1 MGCFKIQNQV
11 NICVIFIISYKL
23 TPISLSEWL
32 YALYICGWKHQPKQK
47 CMTKL
52 SALLFVCLL
61 FAGFSAQ
68 AQKQVGGEIS
78 VGGRFGGSSGVT
90 LKKHNGY
97 NTSAIEFIAQ
107 FKNFDKIEE
116 LDGFSLS
123 ALYQK
128 LAPMSGSKQVSAIF
142 GVGASMNFKDQFDM
156 GVSGMIG
163 FDWRLKAAPVTLQV
177 DWMPT
182 WFLIGENEFI
192 FTNAAVSA
200 RYVLNG
206 RKYKK

>member
-1 MGCFKIQNQV
+1 
-11 NICVIFIISYKL
+11 
-23 TPISLSEWL
+23 
-32 YALYICGWKHQPKQK
+32 
-47 CMTKL
+47 MTKL
-52 SALLFVCLL
+52 SALLFVSLF
-61 FAGFSAQ
+61 FAGLSAQ
-68 AQKQVGGEIS
+68 AQKQVGGEFS
-78 VGGRFGGSSGVT
+78 LGGRFGGSSGLT

-97 NTSAIEFIAQ
+97 NTSAFEFIAQ
-107 FKNFDKIEE
+107 FKSFDNNEE

-142 GVGASMNFKDQFDM
+142 GIGPSMNFKDEFDM

-163 FDWRLKAAPVTLQV
+163 FDWRLKAAPITLQV

-182 WFLIGENEFI
+182 WFFIGENEFT
-192 FTNAAVSA
+192 FSNVAFSA
-200 RYVLNG
+200 RYVLNS

>member
-1 MGCFKIQNQV
+1 
-11 NICVIFIISYKL
+11 
-23 TPISLSEWL
+23 
-32 YALYICGWKHQPKQK
+32 
-47 CMTKL
+47 MTKL
-52 SALLFVCLL
+52 LALLSVVFLL
-61 FAGFSAQ
+61 SGFSVQ
-68 AQKQVGGEIS
+68 AQKQVGGEFS
-78 VGGRFGGSSGVT
+78 LGGRFGGSSGLT

-97 NTSAIEFIAQ
+97 NTSAFEIIAQ
-107 FKNFDKIEE
+107 FKNFDELEE

-128 LAPMSGSKQVSAIF
+128 LAPMSSSKQVSAIF
-142 GVGASMNFKDQFDM
+142 GIGASMNFKDEFDM
-156 GVSGMIG
+156 GVSGMLG
-163 FDWRLKAAPVTLQV
+163 FDWRLKAAPITLQV

-182 WFLIGENEFI
+182 WFFIGENEFI